1 MAFEFAGAL
10 LLPAPPMRAS
20 IGERSTIPD
29 YMRLKAR
36 FGASLMAIVKRA
48 EGLHLIS
55 PGRAK
60 SMYGQINARG
70 WRLNEPVDVP
80 AERPSLLAQAAE
92 RAWPGTPFKR
102 ISEATGVPT
111 TLIAAWIGT
120 NSNTAHR
127 QQGAEVISLAARRAT
142 LSTTSR

>member
-1 MAFEFAGAL
+1 
-10 LLPAPPMRAS
+10 
-20 IGERSTIPD
+20 
-29 YMRLKAR
+29 
-36 FGASLMAIVKRA
+36 MAIVKRA